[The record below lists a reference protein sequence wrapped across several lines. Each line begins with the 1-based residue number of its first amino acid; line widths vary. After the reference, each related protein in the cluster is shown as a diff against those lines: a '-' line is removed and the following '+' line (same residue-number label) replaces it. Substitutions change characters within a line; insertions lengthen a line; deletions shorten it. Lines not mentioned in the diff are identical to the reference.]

1 MDRVGHTV
9 LVKIGIPGLH
19 SKAPESKFR
28 DGASEYHFSASMS
41 GGSEHSSV

>member
-9 LVKIGIPGLH
+9 LVKIRILGLR
-19 SKAPESKFR
+19 SKAPQSKFR
-28 DGASEYHFSASMS
+28 DGASKYHFSASTS